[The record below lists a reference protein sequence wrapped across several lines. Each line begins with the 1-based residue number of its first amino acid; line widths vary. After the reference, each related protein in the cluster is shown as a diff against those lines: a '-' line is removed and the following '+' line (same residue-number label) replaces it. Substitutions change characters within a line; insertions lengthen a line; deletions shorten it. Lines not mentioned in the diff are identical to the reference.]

1 LILSKK
7 EEHELL
13 KHTQTE
19 LRAMVELAGELGYD
33 GDERIDKG
41 ALVLEVCCDARDLL
55 RVEKRP
61 GHHQRT
67 ARDEILRGSE
77 AVNAGGECES
87 DWRTGK
93 RARRCKNSPGRCCSH
108 GRARGGT
115 TATKSMTSSSE
126 LETESVNLPAI
137 GKLPG
142 RFLA

>member
-1 LILSKK
+1 
-7 EEHELL
+7 
-13 KHTQTE
+13 
-19 LRAMVELAGELGYD
+19 
-33 GDERIDKG
+33 
-41 ALVLEVCCDARDLL
+41 LVLEVCRVARDLL
-55 RVEKRP
+55 RAEKKS

-67 ARDEILRGSE
+67 ARDEVLRGRE
-77 AVNAGGECES
+77 EVNAGGEYEG